1 MQIRFF
7 IAYAVT
13 ERKAFIPIPASRP
26 RGGHLLPHER
36 HRHREANPR
45 EPGLPQGRHAR
56 LQEGGEEPR
65 HPESVSAIPRETLIC
80 TVLCNVNLLFIAD
93 AVSTL

>member
-1 MQIRFF
+1 MCHDPI
-7 IAYAVT
+7 IISEAS
-13 ERKAFIPIPASRP
+13 IPKSAEATSA
-26 RGGHLLPHER
+26 R
-36 HRHREANPR
+36 HPECEAAPLG
-45 EPGLPQGRHAR
+45 PGLPQGRHAR

-80 TVLCNVNLLFIAD
+80 TVLCNVNSLFIAD